1 MVVNF
6 KLNGMNLSMDE
17 RPGMTLLEYLRRE
30 ELFSVKEGCDH
41 GECGACAVLIDDA
54 SYNACLVLLHTLQN
68 RSVETLEI
76 LNEKDSIIDLQET
89 FISKGAIQCGYCT
102 PGMLVSLEALHRE
115 SNEIDQKDI
124 RDALAGNLCR
134 CTGYVKPLEAA
145 EDVLLGKQGPK

>member
-6 KLNGMNLSMDE
+6 KLNGMNLSVDE
-17 RPGMTLLEYLRRE
+17 RPGMTLLEYLRQE
-30 ELFSVKEGCDH
+30 ELFSVKEGCDK

-54 SYNACLVLLHTLQN
+54 SYNACLVLLHTLHG
-68 RSVETLEI
+68 RAVETLEI

-115 SNEIDQKDI
+115 PNEIDQEDI

-145 EDVLLGKQGPK
+145 EDVLLGKKATK